1 MYTKKSQWDKPT
13 APVFP
18 VDENAPTDPPP
29 GYEHGK
35 GPAPTDTKKNP
46 YEDRSHMSHPAGSSS
61 TQDEDARLAAK
72 LQAEEDAKA
81 RGGPTP
87 PAGYAAAGGGAA
99 DSYAQGHTGGQGQ
112 AQDSFPSDLPPRDGS
127 RGSKD
132 RGFLGK
138 LFGKGKN
145 PQGGQGNYGG
155 GYPQQQQNYYQGPP
169 QQQYGGY
176 PQQGPP
182 MGAYGQPG
190 YGGGYPPQ
198 GGYGGGYGG
207 GYQQGGYQQQG
218 KRPGGSGMGM
228 GLAGGALGLG
238 AGVIGGALIAD
249 AIQDHDQHEY
259 QEGYRK
265 WLLVIRRVVFRLLL
279 MCLQRT
285 VRIMIT
291 VVAGMIMA
299 VVVILMVAAISRG
312 RMILYEKRPWVW
324 GGLLEHS
331 VAVAINESK

>member
-1 MYTKKSQWDKPT
+1 MADYAPPTGPPPPKAPEVPAGWVARWNDQYKEWFYVNVYTKKSQWDKPT
-13 APVFP
+13 VPVFP

-29 GYEHGK
+29 GYEHGT

-46 YEDRSHMSHPAGSSS
+46 YEDRSHLSHPAGSSS
-61 TQDEDARLAAK
+61 AQDDDAKLAAK

-87 PAGYAAAGGGAA
+87 PAGYAAGGAA
-99 DSYAQGHTGGQGQ
+99 DSYAQGHTGGQ

-145 PQGGQGNYGG
+145 PQGGQASYGGG
-155 GYPQQQQNYYQGPP
+155 GYPQQQQNYYQSPP
-169 QQQYGGY
+169 PQQYGGY

-182 MGAYGQPG
+182 MGGGYGGGYGQPG
-190 YGGGYPPQ
+190 YGGGYPQQ
-198 GGYGGGYGG
+198 GGYGGYPPQG
-207 GYQQGGYQQQG
+207 GYQQGGYQQQQQQQG

-238 AGVIGGALIAD
+238 AGVLGGVLIAD

-259 QEGYRK
+259 QEGY
-265 WLLVIRRVVFRLLL
+265 
-279 MCLQRT
+279 QD
-285 VRIMIT
+285 
-291 VVAGMIMA
+291 AQNND
-299 VVVILMVAAISRG
+299 
-312 RMILYEKRPWVW
+312 Y
-324 GGLLEHS
+324 GGGGDYGGGDFDGGGDF
-331 VAVAINESK
+331 